1 MVSRRAEGTVT
12 LMTVASAVG
21 VSPTTVSNAYNRP
34 HKLSPALRERILGA
48 ARDLGYPGPNP
59 AARSLRRGRAGS
71 IGLLFGEALT
81 YVFQDPGAME
91 FLRGLAEGT
100 ARQNT
105 VLQLIAALDADGEE
119 GAALLANAIVDGLV
133 VWSLPDRHPLLRLAR
148 ERNIPLVTHG
158 GPRVDGIPF
167 VGIDD
172 RAAAQAAAEHL
183 LQLGH
188 RSLAVICFPFGPSR
202 RARHRDPAKIG
213 RPGYR
218 VTRER
223 LAGYQAAAK
232 AAAPRPAALDVYEVA
247 VNNRDE
253 GHRAALALLQA
264 TPRPTAVLAMS
275 DELAVGALAAAR
287 DLELRVPAD
296 LSVVG
301 WDDSPT
307 ARSGDPAL
315 TTVGQSLHD
324 QGRTCARLLIDATR
338 GETAADDLVHFAPW
352 QLVARDSTAS
362 PPADSYSVPLL
373 RAGV

>member
-1 MVSRRAEGTVT
+1 MSTSRTVGNVT
-12 LMTVASAVG
+12 LMTVARAVG

-34 HKLSPALRERILGA
+34 HKLTPALRERILGA

-81 YVFQDPGAME
+81 YVFQDPGAVE

-100 ARQNT
+100 ARHNN
-105 VLQLIAALDADGEE
+105 VLQLIAALDVDGQE
-119 GAALLANAIVDGLV
+119 GASLLANAIVDGLV
-133 VWSLPDRHPLLRLAR
+133 VWSLPERHPLLRLAR
-148 ERNIPLVTHG
+148 ERNIPLVIHG
-158 GPRVDGIPF
+158 SPRLAGIPF

-188 RSLAVICFPFGPSR
+188 RSLAVISFPFGPSR
-202 RARHRDPAKIG
+202 RARHRDPAKLG

-223 LAGYQAAAK
+223 LAGYQAAAN
-232 AAAPRPAALDVYEVA
+232 AATPQPAALGIYEVA
-247 VNNRDE
+247 VNSRDE

-275 DELAVGALAAAR
+275 DELAIGVLAAAR
-287 DLELRVPAD
+287 ELDLRVPHD
-296 LSVVG
+296 LSVLG
-301 WDDSPT
+301 WDDSPS
-307 ARSGDPAL
+307 ARASDPAL
-315 TTVGQSLHD
+315 TTVSQSLHD
-324 QGRTCARLLIDATR
+324 QGRTCARLLISATR
-338 GETAADDLVHFAPW
+338 GEIVANDLVHLAPW
-352 QLVARDSTAS
+352 RLITRDSTGS
-362 PPADSYSVPLL
+362 PPPTLKRFALPV
-373 RAGV
+373 A

>member
-1 MVSRRAEGTVT
+1 MATSRADGSIT
-12 LMTVASAVG
+12 LRTVARAVG

-34 HKLSPALRERILGA
+34 HKLSPALRQRILGA

-81 YVFQDPGAME
+81 YAFQDPGAVE

-100 ARQNT
+100 ARHNT
-105 VLQLIAALDADGEE
+105 VLQLIAALDADEQQ
-119 GAALLANAIVDGLV
+119 GASLLANAIIDGLV
-133 VWSLPDRHPLLRLAR
+133 VWTLPERHPLLRLAR
-148 ERNIPLVTHG
+148 ERNIPLVIHG
-158 GPRVDGIPF
+158 SPRLGDVPF

-188 RSLAVICFPFGPSR
+188 RSLAVISQPFGPSR
-202 RARHRDPAKIG
+202 RARHRDPARIG

-223 LAGYQAAAK
+223 LAGYQAAAN
-232 AAAPRPAALDVYEVA
+232 AAAPQAAAPAIYEVA
-247 VNNRDE
+247 VNSRDE
-253 GHRAALALLQA
+253 GRRAALALLRA

-287 DLELRVPAD
+287 ELGLRVPHD

-301 WDDSPT
+301 WDDLSS
-307 ARSGDPAL
+307 ARASDPAL
-315 TTVGQSLHD
+315 TTVSQSLHD
-324 QGRTCARLLIDATR
+324 QGRTCARLLLSATR
-338 GETAADDLVHFAPW
+338 GELAADDLVHLAPW
-352 QLVARDSTAS
+352 RLITRASTGPPPSPVRAA
-362 PPADSYSVPLL
+362 PPAKP
-373 RAGV
+373 